1 MTIARFRGALL
12 TPKEMEELTESWRPY
27 RSLGG
32 FRPDVLVF
40 ALIVD
45 GTLIGVY
52 YMWALAEDKSE

>member
-1 MTIARFRGALL
+1 
-12 TPKEMEELTESWRPY
+12 MEELTESWRPY

-52 YMWALAEDKSE
+52 YMWALAEDKSG